1 MHGGKY
7 MKTAELKKKIAFSLI
22 MVMTC
27 FTLLN
32 YANGYLHIKDYIG
45 TEFEKLKEKEMK
57 YMYGER
63 TSQGDKY
70 AGSTS
75 NYNGNNVT
83 YKYKLNSTYDGKT
96 LNSLNSINTNEYM
109 YLQEQNNSI
118 SSDGNFNFSDFMYKP
133 EVKSLTQQLKS
144 QVDADSYRNKKLG
157 FYYIND
163 FEYTFDALKELE
175 PVIEKTA
182 KAQKMPKAF
191 LSAVLFREMM
201 FLGQEDILDGVPFL
215 GGKSI
220 GICQIGIDNVRLNEQ
235 VVHGKSSLIINYS
248 DKEIREMLE
257 TPELA
262 VYFCAVQL
270 KARAIQITGDKY
282 VNLNN
287 LKKKQL
293 QKIMAEYNQSKIS
306 KNIGPIKTKEKYAE
320 ETYTYYQMFLKYY
333 ASEKSASSSK

>member
-1 MHGGKY
+1 

-22 MVMTC
+22 MIMTC

-32 YANGYLHIKDYIG
+32 YANGYIHIKADIG
-45 TEFEKLKEKEMK
+45 KTYLKIKEKEMK

-63 TSQGDKY
+63 TSRGDRYTGNSPNK
-70 AGSTS
+70 
-75 NYNGNNVT
+75 NGNNVT

-96 LNSLNSINTNEYM
+96 LNSINTNDYM
-109 YLQEQNNSI
+109 YLQEQNNNNG
-118 SSDGNFNFSDFMYKP
+118 SDEGFTFNDFMYKP
-133 EVKSLTQQLKS
+133 ESKSITQQLKS
-144 QVDADSYRNKKLG
+144 QVDSDSYRHKKLD

-163 FEYTFDALKELE
+163 FEYTFEALSDLE
-175 PVIEKTA
+175 PVIAKTA

-201 FLGQEDILDGVPFL
+201 FLGQEDILDGIPLF

-220 GICQIGIDNVRLNEQ
+220 GICQIGIDNVRFNEQ

-270 KARAIQITGDKY
+270 KARAIQMTGEKN

-287 LKKKQL
+287 LKKEQL

-306 KNIGPIKTKEKYAE
+306 RNFGPIKTKEKYAE
-320 ETYTYYQMFLKYY
+320 ETYNYYQLLSKYY
-333 ASEKSASSSK
+333 ASADSASSSK

>member
-1 MHGGKY
+1 
-7 MKTAELKKKIAFSLI
+7 MKTAGLKKKIAFSLI
-22 MVMTC
+22 MIMTC

-32 YANGYLHIKDYIG
+32 YANGYIHIKDHIG
-45 TEFEKLKEKEMK
+45 IEFEKLKEKEMK

-63 TSQGDKY
+63 TSQGDRY
-70 AGSTS
+70 TGSSS
-75 NYNGNNVT
+75 NYNGDNVT
-83 YKYKLNSTYDGKT
+83 YKYQLNSTYDGKT
-96 LNSLNSINTNEYM
+96 LNSLNSVNTNEYM
-109 YLQEQNNSI
+109 YLQEKNNNS
-118 SSDGNFNFSDFMYKP
+118 SSGDDFAFSDFMYKP
-133 EVKSLTQQLKS
+133 EVKSITQQLNS
-144 QVDADSYRNKKLG
+144 QVDSDSYRNRKLD

-175 PVIEKTA
+175 PVIAKTA

-201 FLGQEDILDGVPFL
+201 FLGQEDMLDGVPFL

-270 KARAIQITGDKY
+270 KARAIQITGDKN
-282 VNLNN
+282 VNLSTLTKEK
-287 LKKKQL
+287 LKK
-293 QKIMAEYNQSKIS
+293 IMSEYNQSKIS
-306 KNIGPIKTKEKYAE
+306 TNIGPIKTKEKYAE
-320 ETYTYYQMFLKYY
+320 ETYTYYQLFTKYY
-333 ASEKSASSSK
+333 ASENSATSSK

>member
-1 MHGGKY
+1 
-7 MKTAELKKKIAFSLI
+7 MKTAELKKKIVFSLI
-22 MVMTC
+22 MIITC

-32 YANGYLHIKDYIG
+32 YANGYIHIKADIG
-45 TEFEKLKEKEMK
+45 QTYVKIKEKEMK

-63 TSQGDKY
+63 TSQGDRY
-70 AGSTS
+70 TGGSS
-75 NYNGNNVT
+75 NSNGDNVT
-83 YKYKLNSTYDGKT
+83 YNSNSTYDGKV
-96 LNSLNSINTNEYM
+96 LNSLINSNSNGFM
-109 YLQEQNNSI
+109 YLREQNVK
-118 SSDGNFNFSDFMYKP
+118 SSGGDFEFNDFMYKP
-133 EVKSLTQQLKS
+133 EVKSITQQLKS
-144 QVDADSYRNKKLG
+144 QVESDSYRDKKLG

-175 PVIEKTA
+175 PVIAKTA

-201 FLGQEDILDGVPFL
+201 FLGQEDILDGVPIL

-235 VVHGKSSLIINYS
+235 VVHGKSSLIVNYS
-248 DKEIREMLE
+248 DKLIREMLE

-270 KARAIQITGDKY
+270 KARAIQITGDKNI
-282 VNLNN
+282 NLNN
-287 LKKKQL
+287 LKKEQL
-293 QKIMAEYNQSKIS
+293 NKILAEYNQSKIS

-320 ETYTYYQMFLKYY
+320 ETYTYYQLFSKYY
-333 ASEKSASSSK
+333 NSEESSK